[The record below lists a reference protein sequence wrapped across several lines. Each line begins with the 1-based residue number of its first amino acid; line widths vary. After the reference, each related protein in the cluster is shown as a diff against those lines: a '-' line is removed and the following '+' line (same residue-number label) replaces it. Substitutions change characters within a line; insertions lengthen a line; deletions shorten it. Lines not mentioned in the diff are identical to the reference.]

1 MKKWLTI
8 GLLSLGILTTIGSC
22 TMAYING
29 TATDKTAAD
38 ATAKV
43 IENARQIRETYN
55 APDGSSQT
63 DPHTRGADDGAE
75 ESDA

>member
-8 GLLSLGILTTIGSC
+8 GLLALGTLTTVGSC

-29 TATDKTAAD
+29 TATDKTATD

-43 IENARQIRETYN
+43 IENVKQIKDVYN
-55 APDGSSQT
+55 A
-63 DPHTRGADDGAE
+63 DDVHEDVAAE
-75 ESDA
+75 TK

>member
-1 MKKWLTI
+1 
-8 GLLSLGILTTIGSC
+8 
-22 TMAYING
+22 MAYVNG
-29 TATDKTAAD
+29 TATDKTATD

-55 APDGSSQT
+55 APDGSSDT